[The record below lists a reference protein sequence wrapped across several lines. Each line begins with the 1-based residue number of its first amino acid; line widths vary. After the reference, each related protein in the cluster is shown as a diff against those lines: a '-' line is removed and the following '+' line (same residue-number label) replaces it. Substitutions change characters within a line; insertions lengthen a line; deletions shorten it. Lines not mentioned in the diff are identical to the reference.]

1 MAAGIGD
8 AAAGRLIGLGMGPGD
23 PELITLK
30 AARLLASLPVIAH
43 IHAETPEAGAAGP
56 ASGGEAGLAR
66 GIAGDLIRADAT
78 LIAIAMPMRED
89 RAAGAAAYDAGAA
102 RIAGHLAEGH
112 DVGVLCEGDP
122 LTFGSFM
129 YLAARLSGRFRIE
142 VVPGITSMTA
152 AAARLVLP
160 LAARTDSLAIIPA
173 TLPEAE
179 LARRLDAAD
188 GAAFLKIGRH
198 LAKLRRVLT
207 AAGLADHAWYVEH
220 ATRPEERIL
229 KLSMLADDTAP
240 YFSLILV
247 HRRGEATR

>member
-1 MAAGIGD
+1 MAARIGD

-30 AARLLASLPVIAH
+30 AARMLGHLPVIAH
-43 IHAETPEAGAAGP
+43 IHAEAPET
-56 ASGGEAGLAR
+56 GGEAAPSRAGLAR

-78 LIAIAMPMRED
+78 LIAIAMPMREN
-89 RAAGAAAYDAGAA
+89 REAGAAAYDAGAA
-102 RIAGHLAEGH
+102 RIADHLAAGR

-129 YLAARLSGRFRIE
+129 YLAARLSGRFRVE
-142 VVPGITSMTA
+142 VVPGVTSMTA

-198 LAKLRRVLT
+198 LPKLRRVLA
-207 AAGLADHAWYVEH
+207 AAGLADHAWYVER
-220 ATRPEERIL
+220 ATLPEERIL